1 MTGMENQGPAG
12 EAFHLSLLMKI
23 LPHCDSEGVHGG
35 ADLMGF
41 NPDKYPV
48 QRVRQATLDDEP
60 RRVLF
65 QIRKRVFPCLPTC
78 KIFLEKVKVLAL
90 MLCERDIHIHKRDVK
105 RFIDKFHEP
114 QGEGSAFLHRSPFPD
129 IRINNSN
136 SVFRLLN
143 PADGEIVGAELPD
156 RNADMVGAGIHN
168 LREKRADLFGKSLF
182 LAVRQIP
189 VKLEL

>member
-1 MTGMENQGPAG
+1 MLFRSGLIRRHDGVVIPPLKYQLLFIPAGPPIEPLGMRNVDQVVVTGMEDQGPAG
-12 EAFHLSLLMKI
+12 ETFHLSLLMKI

-78 KIFLEKVKVLAL
+78 KVFLEKVKVLAL
-90 MLCERDIHIHKRDVK
+90 ML
-105 RFIDKFHEP
+105 
-114 QGEGSAFLHRSPFPD
+114 
-129 IRINNSN
+129 
-136 SVFRLLN
+136 
-143 PADGEIVGAELPD
+143 
-156 RNADMVGAGIHN
+156 
-168 LREKRADLFGKSLF
+168 
-182 LAVRQIP
+182 
-189 VKLEL
+189 